1 MKVAVI
7 GGSGFIGSHVVDALL
22 AGGHDVT
29 VFDMMAPHRGDV
41 RHIFLDLL
49 DFHRV
54 VVALAGG
61 YEAVYVLAAMAN
73 VDDIVKSPLESVLVN
88 SQGVVNVLEALRR
101 HGGRLIFSSTV
112 WVYMLAPPAAGAPAR
127 LSESTTLCLENV
139 NHIYTASKVSAELY
153 IRSYQRLYGVEFTI
167 LRYGIPYG
175 PRGRQGTVITN
186 FVERALQGKP
196 LVIKGDGQQV
206 RNFIYVGDL
215 AEGSVAALQPEA
227 KNKTFNLDGPRE
239 VTIAEVGETV
249 SRLVGRASVRYEGER
264 TGDFPGQAASN
275 ERAMLELGWA
285 PKTDLEDG
293 IRQYIEWRRATR

>member
-7 GGSGFIGSHVVDALL
+7 GGSGFIGSHVVDTLL

-29 VFDMMAPHRGDV
+29 VFDMMAPHRADV

-54 VVALAGG
+54 AVALAGG
-61 YEAVYVLAAMAN
+61 YEAVYLLAAMAN

-112 WVYMLAPPAAGAPAR
+112 WVYLLTPPGEGAPAN
-127 LSESTTLCLENV
+127 LDETAPLCLENV
-139 NHIYTASKVSAELY
+139 NHIYTASKVAAELY

-175 PRGRQGTVITN
+175 PRGRQGTVVTN

-196 LVIKGDGQQV
+196 LIIRGDGKQV

-215 AEGSVAALQPEA
+215 AEGSVAALQAEA

-249 SRLVGRASVRYEGER
+249 TRLVGGSALRHEGER
-264 TGDFPGQAASN
+264 AGDFRGQAASN
-275 ERAMLELGWA
+275 KRAMLELGWT

-293 IRQYIEWRRATR
+293 IRKYIEWRRSMR

>member
-7 GGSGFIGSHVVDALL
+7 GGSGFIGSHVVDKLL
-22 AGGHDVT
+22 EAGHDVT
-29 VFDMMAPHRGDV
+29 VFDMMGPHRAGV

-54 VVALAGG
+54 AVALAGG
-61 YEAVYVLAAMAN
+61 YEAVYLLAAMAN
-73 VDDIVKSPLESVLVN
+73 VDDIFKSPLESVLVN

-101 HGGRLIFSSTV
+101 HGGRMIFSSTV
-112 WVYMLAPPAAGAPAR
+112 WIYTLAPSNGVAATR
-127 LSESTTLCLENV
+127 LNESTTLSLDNV
-139 NHIYTASKVSAELY
+139 NHIYTASKVAAELY
-153 IRSYQRLYGVEFTI
+153 IRSYQRLYGVDFSI

-196 LVIKGDGQQV
+196 LVIRGDGKQA

-215 AEGSVAALQPEA
+215 AEGSVAALQA
-227 KNKTFNLDGPRE
+227 GARNKTFNLDGPRE

-249 SRLVGRASVRYEGER
+249 SRLVGGAALQYEGDR
-264 TGDFPGQAASN
+264 AGDFLGQPASN

-285 PKTDLEDG
+285 PKTDLEEG
-293 IRQYIEWRRATR
+293 IRKYIEWRRSVR